1 MFNKKVCKKCLLS
14 IDKRYGAE
22 GDFEKEWKTGR
33 TPCYYHRKID
43 KMPIDCPYVLEHA
56 VSERQPQC

>member
-1 MFNKKVCKKCLLS
+1 M
-14 IDKRYGAE
+14 KRKQKFEQQRQNARE
-22 GDFEKEWKTGR
+22 G
-33 TPCYYHRKID
+33 ID